1 MTVSRRKDTGQ
12 WVCDFYHNGERI
24 RKTLKFARTK
34 KEAEAAEAVIMNQVF
49 QQVYGFEQRSSKLF
63 ADFVVESFLPYS
75 EANKKSFTNDV
86 YICRLLV
93 SYFKGK
99 TVRQFTPP
107 LIEEFKQWLLAKPI
121 VYGPEDDKKER
132 PRSLATVNN
141 HLRVLSKI
149 LSLAVD
155 AELIDANPVFRVRKF
170 KPNNRRL
177 RVLSDEEEAELLAT
191 LEDNDLIRCIVI
203 VALNTGLRRG
213 EIFNLKWPD
222 VDFQRGRLIVR
233 KTKASKERYVPMN
246 ATVRELLAS
255 IPRLLT
261 DYVFPSPKTTGRL
274 TDIKKSFRSAVDL
287 AEIDNLRFHDLRH
300 TFATRLADAG
310 TDAYTLMEIMGHADL
325 KTTMIYV
332 HASGDAGRKAVEK
345 LDAKQ
350 HFGHE
355 VVTERKTADAN
366 LPQSVDSNGG
376 WRVT

>member
-12 WVCDFYHNGERI
+12 WVTDFYHNGERI
-24 RKTLKFARTK
+24 RKTLKFVRTK

-49 QQVYGFEQRSSKLF
+49 QQVYGFEPKSTKLF
-63 ADFVVESFLPYS
+63 SDFVVESFLPYS
-75 EANKKSFTNDV
+75 EANKKSFSNDV

-93 SYFKGK
+93 SYFRGK
-99 TVRQFTPP
+99 AVRQLTPS
-107 LIEEFKQWLLAKPI
+107 LIEEFKQWFLAKPI
-121 VYGPEDDKKER
+121 VYGTDEEKKER

-155 AELIDANPVFRVRKF
+155 AELIDSNPVFRVRKF

-177 RVLSDEEEAELLAT
+177 RVLSDEEEVDLLAT
-191 LEDNDLIRCIVI
+191 LEGNDLIRCIVI

-213 EIFNLKWPD
+213 EIFSLKWSD
-222 VDFQRGRLIVR
+222 VDFQRRRLIIR
-233 KTKASKERYVPMN
+233 KTKASKERFVPMN
-246 ATVRELLAS
+246 ATVRELLLS
-255 IPRLLT
+255 LPRLLT
-261 DYVFPSPKTTGRL
+261 DYVFPSPKTEGRL

-287 AEIDNLRFHDLRH
+287 AEVENLRFHDLRH

-332 HASGDAGRKAVEK
+332 HASGDAGRRAVEK
-345 LDAKQ
+345 LDAKR
-350 HFGHE
+350 HFSHD
-355 VVTERKTADAN
+355 VVTKEKKADAN
-366 LPQSVDSNGG
+366 LP
-376 WRVT
+376 